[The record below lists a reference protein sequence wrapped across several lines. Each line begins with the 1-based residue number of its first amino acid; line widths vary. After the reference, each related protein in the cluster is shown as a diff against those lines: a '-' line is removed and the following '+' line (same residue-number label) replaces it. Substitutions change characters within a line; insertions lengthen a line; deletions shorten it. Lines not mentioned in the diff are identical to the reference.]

1 MSVIT
6 LDILINGMRR
16 DDVLTWLADFDHH
29 LLVMQ
34 NAFPGCKKNKD
45 TILELPIQAG
55 LKTRSLQYHF
65 QGKDA
70 SHGGRRVLVKTKGK
84 RMEGSLH
91 YSLRT
96 MKPSSNTLITLHM
109 DYDPG
114 SILGALLAE
123 DIRKQLESRFRKA
136 LEEIKRCL
144 ESN

>member
-6 LDILINGMRR
+6 LDILIEGMRR
-16 DDVLTWLADFDHH
+16 DDVLTWLSDFGNHIVV
-29 LLVMQ
+29 LQKV
-34 NAFPGCKKNKD
+34 FPECKKNTD
-45 TILELPIQAG
+45 MTLELPIQAG
-55 LKTRSLQYHF
+55 FKQRNLQYHF

-114 SILGALLAE
+114 SILGILLKE
-123 DIRKQLESRFRKA
+123 DIQKQLESHLRKT
-136 LEEIKRCL
+136 LEQIKTSL
-144 ESN
+144 ENS